1 MITDYCTAAELKADL
16 GVGDS
21 ADDLSI
27 TSAIS
32 AASREIDGHCGRSF
46 WQDTTVVTREFYA
59 ASPTCLDLLDQP
71 GEQPAREISTTTGLI
86 VKTDEAGTGTF
97 GTTLTISTDF
107 LVSPRNA
114 VADGIA
120 ISQLDLVDNFNFP
133 RASNGRAGVQITAKF
148 GWPSIP
154 DDVNKACRIQAA
166 QLFKAKDAAFG
177 VVSFGDA
184 GALRVGSKRLHPVAA
199 GLLERYQIV
208 PVG

>member
-1 MITDYCTAAELKADL
+1 MSTDYCTAAELKADL

-27 TSAIS
+27 NSAIA

-46 WQDTTVVTREFYA
+46 WQDTEVVTREFFA
-59 ASPTCLDLLDQP
+59 TSAMCVDLLDQP
-71 GEQPAREISTTTGLI
+71 GEQPAREISTATGLI
-86 VKTDEAGTGTF
+86 VKSDDGTGAF
-97 GTTLTISTDF
+97 ASTLTISTGF
-107 LVSPRNA
+107 LLYPRNA
-114 VADGIA
+114 AADGFPYSEIKV
-120 ISQLDLVDNFNFP
+120 VDGTGFSRTYND
-133 RASNGRAGVQITAKF
+133 RATVQITARF

-208 PVG
+208 PIG

>member
-1 MITDYCTAAELKADL
+1 MSTDYCTAAELKADL

-27 TSAIS
+27 ASAIA
-32 AASREIDGHCGRSF
+32 AASREIDAHCGRSF
-46 WQDTTVVTREFYA
+46 WQDTEVVTREFFA
-59 ASPTCLDLLDQP
+59 TSAMCVDLLDQP
-71 GEQPAREISTTTGLI
+71 GEQPAREISTATGLI
-86 VKTDEAGTGTF
+86 VKSDDGSGAF
-97 GTTLTISTDF
+97 ASTLTISTGF
-107 LVSPRNA
+107 LLYPRNA
-114 VADGIA
+114 AADGFPYSEIKV
-120 ISQLDLVDNFNFP
+120 VDGTGFS
-133 RASNGRAGVQITAKF
+133 RAYNGRATVQITARF